1 MIRSY
6 CINDYLGHG
15 SYGKVYSVTDTRN
28 HPSAHSSS
36 PMSPMSRIYALKEI
50 QWRRLSNK
58 EKIQLVTEISLQKCS
73 TSPYIIKYYDSFIE
87 NDNLYILSEF
97 ASFGD
102 LKRYMSI
109 ASNLTDEFI
118 ARALIHTAIGLAYL
132 HKHNIVHRDIKMN
145 NILVTEDESI
155 RIADLG
161 VSRFFPETNLLNSL
175 SGSPMCMSP
184 EMCMGTGYNEKTD
197 MWSLGCVI
205 YHLLTGKYPYTGD
218 NMLQLYYRI
227 MDDTYEPVTAEHTE
241 KYSEWNRVLAT
252 LLDKNP
258 FTRYRASV
266 VCQDAFLL
274 ELAGMTL
281 DDVQKQVHMT
291 NSIGENIWDLYHTL
305 MSSPDAEISDDQFI
319 EIVDKIKN
327 YRPKKT
333 VQSFGITGLTG
344 LHLLPHPPA
353 LPNNNNDSPRGNSL
367 RGTPRTTPKTTP
379 RSTPTTTPRITPRN
393 SIPYPSPRLSGLSGL
408 SNSATS
414 RPPSPLSLIMPTPVR
429 KQSSFLPPIERR
441 SSNSSLSKVTT
452 LE

>member
-6 CINDYLGHG
+6 RIDDFLGNG
-15 SYGKVYSVTDTRN
+15 SYGKVYCVKDT
-28 HPSAHSSS
+28 HASSPSSS
-36 PMSPMSRIYALKEI
+36 SSIYALKEI
-50 QWRRLSNK
+50 PWRRLSNK

-87 NDNLYILSEF
+87 NDYLYILSEF

-102 LKRYMSI
+102 LKRYMSMT
-109 ASNLTDEFI
+109 SQLTDEFI
-118 ARALIHTAIGLAYL
+118 ARALIHTSIGLAYL

-197 MWSLGCVI
+197 MWSLGCVV
-205 YHLLTGKYPYTGD
+205 YHLLTGRYPYIGD

-227 MDDTYEPVTAEHTE
+227 MDDTYVDITEEHTVH
-241 KYSEWNRVLAT
+241 YREWNRILAT

-266 VCQDAFLL
+266 ICQDLFLL
-274 ELAGMTL
+274 ETAGMSL

-291 NSIGENIWDLYHTL
+291 NSIGENIWDLYHL
-305 MSSPDAEISDDQFI
+305 LLSSPDTEITDDEFI
-319 EIVDKIKN
+319 SIVDKIKS
-327 YRPKKT
+327 YKPKKT
-333 VQSFGITGLTG
+333 IQRFSLQFQ
-344 LHLLPHPPA
+344 PYPPSI
-353 LPNNNNDSPRGNSL
+353 PNTRESSPRIQPLSSL
-367 RGTPRTTPKTTP
+367 NTP
-379 RSTPTTTPRITPRN
+379 RSTPSST
-393 SIPYPSPRLSGLSGL
+393 PRLSSRNSSIIHSLNTANSSPILSAI
-408 SNSATS
+408 SQ
-414 RPPSPLSLIMPTPVR
+414 PPSPTPLHLPHTPVR

-441 SSNSSLSKVTT
+441 SSSSVKREL
-452 LE
+452 

>member
-6 CINDYLGHG
+6 RIDDFLGSG
-15 SYGKVYSVTDTRN
+15 SYGKVYCVTDTN
-28 HPSAHSSS
+28 ASSPSSS
-36 PMSPMSRIYALKEI
+36 SSIYALKEI
-50 QWRRLSNK
+50 PWRRLSNK

-73 TSPYIIKYYDSFIE
+73 TSPYIIRYYDSFIE
-87 NDNLYILSEF
+87 NDYLYILSEF

-102 LKRYMSI
+102 LKRYMNMTSQ
-109 ASNLTDEFI
+109 LTDEFI
-118 ARALIHTAIGLAYL
+118 ARALIHTSIGLAYL

-197 MWSLGCVI
+197 MWSLGCVV
-205 YHLLTGKYPYTGD
+205 YHLLTGRYPYVGD

-227 MDDTYEPVTAEHTE
+227 MDDTYEDITE
-241 KYSEWNRVLAT
+241 EQSANYKEWNRILAI

-266 VCQDAFLL
+266 ICQDAFLL
-274 ELAGMTL
+274 ETAGILL

-291 NSIGENIWDLYHTL
+291 NSIGENIWDLYHL
-305 MSSPDAEISDDQFI
+305 LLSSPDTEISDEEFI
-319 EIVDKIKN
+319 SIVDKIKS
-327 YRPKKT
+327 YKPKKT
-333 VQSFGITGLTG
+333 IHSLSLQFQ
-344 LHLLPHPPA
+344 PYPPSI
-353 LPNNNNDSPRGNSL
+353 PNTRELSPRIQPLSARHGSL
-367 RGTPRTTPKTTP
+367 LELNTSIGTPRLSSRNNSVIYTP
-379 RSTPTTTPRITPRN
+379 RTSINANTT
-393 SIPYPSPRLSGLSGL
+393 SSSPIISSM
-408 SNSATS
+408 SQ
-414 RPPSPLSLIMPTPVR
+414 PPSPTPLHIPQTPVK

-441 SSNSSLSKVTT
+441 TSSSAKW
-452 LE
+452 E